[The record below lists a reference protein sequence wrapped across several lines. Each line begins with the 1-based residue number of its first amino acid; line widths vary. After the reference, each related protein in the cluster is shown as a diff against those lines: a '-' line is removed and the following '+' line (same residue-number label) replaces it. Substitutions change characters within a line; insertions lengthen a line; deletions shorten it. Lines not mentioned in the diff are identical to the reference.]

1 MEEFTEEELSQLEGR
16 DIEAEEPAVQSEETP
31 MTFEEK
37 PSVSEVRVAEEPEED
52 DDELAKMKRAN
63 SGLINE
69 LRSLREK
76 SRADREWRQAV
87 EQRMQLLTEK
97 LHGTGDQQE
106 MMEDDPEP
114 DRDEDPVAWLAWD
127 QRRAIQENLQPIYE
141 KEEREAAQQE
151 LQEALKEVAKVAR
164 QAEVEFIETSGI
176 PPEQYNNALDELRFH
191 RMNWYVA
198 SGLDPNEAKSI
209 VEGEERNFVV
219 WSLHEGKNPAAEI
232 MRMHAAVKPGPIP
245 GREPK
250 ETEEDHRPTQSSMQ
264 KVSVSKQG
272 TQENRMQNVPSSSG
286 KTGRITFEQFAEMD
300 QSDPVF
306 QRIANNEALFAQLNV
321 YGEVEV
327 PL

>member
-16 DIEAEEPAVQSEETP
+16 DIEAEEPAVQSEESP

-37 PSVSEVRVAEEPEED
+37 PSVSEVRVEEEVEEE
-52 DDELAKMKRAN
+52 DELAKMKRAN

-87 EQRMQLLTEK
+87 EQRMELLTEK
-97 LHGTGDQQE
+97 LHGTGEQQI
-106 MMEDDPEP
+106 EDDPEP

-151 LQEALKEVAKVAR
+151 LQEAMREVAKVAR
-164 QAEVEFIETSGI
+164 EAEREFIETSGI
-176 PPEQYNNALDELRFH
+176 PVDEYNTALDELRFH

-198 SGLDPNEAKSI
+198 SGMDPDEARSV

-232 MRMHAAVKPGPIP
+232 MRMHAAVKPGHIP

-250 ETEEDHRPTQSSMQ
+250 VEEEPKPVQSSMQ

-272 TQENRMQNVPSSSG
+272 TQENRNLPGSSG
-286 KTGRITFEQFAEMD
+286 KSGRVTFEQFAEMD
-300 QSDPVF
+300 QSDPLF
-306 QRIANNEALFAQLNV
+306 QRIANNESLFAQLNI